1 MGEIKRHPYTSVAAL
16 ACLGFCMVAVPL
28 LYTQKA
34 DAGDVQQVTAT
45 LSKDMAD
52 LRGTLLR
59 ESAQG
64 ELNNVRRELFNINMR
79 IKELEDKGLAVE
91 LLLYQRRDD
100 LLAQQRMLE
109 AKLAQLV
116 PKQ

>member
-1 MGEIKRHPYTSVAAL
+1 MGEIKRHPYTSCAAL
-16 ACLGFCMVAVPL
+16 ACLGFCMVAIPL

-34 DAGDVQQVTAT
+34 DAGDVQQVTST

-52 LRGTLLR
+52 LRGTVLR
-59 ESAQG
+59 ESAQS
-64 ELNNVRRELFNINMR
+64 ELNSVRRELFDINMR
-79 IKELEDKGLAVE
+79 IKALEDQDLAVE

-100 LLAQQRMLE
+100 LLAQQRFLE
-109 AKLAQLV
+109 AKLAGLV